1 MTKLQDLADLG
12 QAIWLDYL
20 RRDMFD
26 SGELDNWIDQGLRG
40 MTSNPSIFE
49 AAIAKSDLYDE
60 QINALA
66 RGNNDPVTIY
76 EALAVE
82 DIQNAADHLKRVY
95 DETNGLDGYV
105 SLEANPHLA
114 YDTQGTINEVKDL
127 HERVNRL
134 NVMYKIPATP
144 EGIEAVRSLISD
156 GINVNITLMF
166 SLDHYNRVAT
176 AYIDGLK
183 AFKDKGGDLSK
194 VASVASFF
202 VSRVDVILEPMLEE
216 VGADELKGKIAIANT
231 KQVYKRFQEIFS
243 GDTWEELAAA
253 GAHVQRPLWASTS
266 TKSPDM
272 PDTIYVDTLIG
283 PDTVNTMPT
292 STLEAFID
300 HGTVARTVDENYE
313 EAEEQLRKL
322 TDYGI
327 NLLEVG
333 EQLQREGVD
342 KFIKPFDE
350 LLATIQKQV
359 QPSI

>member
-216 VGADELKGKIAIANT
+216 AGADELKGKIAIANT